1 MLADFGSTLH
11 AALANI
17 EKFGSLRLGGFAN
30 WRMLI
35 IPAPQRCQ
43 LGRHHGAL
51 AFVEMSAPEVERD
64 HVGNGI
70 VACVDRECR
79 LDASREA
86 GAVTIATVED
96 PVFID
101 DNWLVQSMLA

>member
-17 EKFGSLRLGGFAN
+17 EKFGSLRLGGVAN

-43 LGRHHGAL
+43 LGRHHGDHCPRRGSCRFSGLLLIAL
-51 AFVEMSAPEVERD
+51 GQTVWPLPSLPPFVPESPSSPD
-64 HVGNGI
+64 
-70 VACVDRECR
+70 
-79 LDASREA
+79 S
-86 GAVTIATVED
+86 
-96 PVFID
+96 VFRSVLTCKPA
-101 DNWLVQSMLA
+101 WL